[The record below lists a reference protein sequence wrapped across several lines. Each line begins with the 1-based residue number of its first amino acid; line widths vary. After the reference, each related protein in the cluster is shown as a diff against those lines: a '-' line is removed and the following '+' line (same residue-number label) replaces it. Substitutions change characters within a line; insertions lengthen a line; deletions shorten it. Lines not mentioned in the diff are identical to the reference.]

1 MKILRRLLGFCFIA
15 FAAAVSAVF
24 IEVNPTD
31 TQISG
36 LGLKFLV
43 LPLGA
48 WLIIFLLTG
57 VLLGW
62 LLSLPAVARISW
74 RAQRS
79 ERALKR
85 QADES
90 AIK

>member
-1 MKILRRLLGFCFIA
+1 MRIFTRLLA
-15 FAAAVSAVF
+15 FLFVAAAAAAAAIF
-24 IEVNPTD
+24 IEFNPTD
-31 TQISG
+31 TQING
-36 LGLKFLV
+36 LGLNFLI

-48 WLIIFLLTG
+48 WLILFLLIG

-79 ERALKR
+79 ERALKK
-85 QADES
+85 QVNES
-90 AIK
+90 VAQ